1 MNRLT
6 AACLL
11 ALAPTVTWASI
22 IPISLAPSGLGSFT
36 WVYDFQLM
44 TDQTAISG
52 NAPASNPVP
61 RINQGLGAFV
71 TIYDFAGYVT
81 GSCTGPGGWN
91 CTVQNAGFTPD
102 SVAPM
107 DQLDLVNLTWTYVSG
122 PSNSGSA
129 AGVSLGRFGAASV
142 YDTVTLTS
150 YAARAVRNNGNSPG
164 AYVDNAGFT
173 QAPSAAIVRLVPE
186 PSSLVLAGLGIGM
199 LGWLRKGTAG
209 R

>member
-11 ALAPTVTWASI
+11 ALAPTITWASI
-22 IPISLAPSGLGSFT
+22 IPTSSAPSGLGPFT

-44 TDQTAISG
+44 SDQDANSG
-52 NAPASNPVP
+52 NAPTSNPVP

-81 GSCTGPGGWN
+81 GSCTGPAGWN
-91 CTVQNAGFTPD
+91 CTAQNAGFTPD
-102 SVAPM
+102 SVSPM
-107 DQLDLVNLTWTYVSG
+107 DQLDLVNLTWTYVQG
-122 PSNSGSA
+122 PSITGKPT
-129 AGVSLGRFGAASV
+129 GVSLGRFGAASV
-142 YDTVTLTS
+142 YDTATVTN
-150 YAARAVRNNGNSPG
+150 YAARAVGNNGNSPG

-173 QAPSAAIVRLVPE
+173 QGPSAAIVRQVPE

-199 LGWLRKGTAG
+199 LGWLRKGSAS